1 MGRALTRGGYH
12 KDYAIAAVDLLL
24 ALGFGTIMA

>member
-12 KDYAIAAVDLLL
+12 NGSVNAAVDLLL
-24 ALGFGTIMA
+24 ARAFGTIMV

>member
-12 KDYAIAAVDLLL
+12 KGFANAAADLLL
-24 ALGFGTIMA
+24 ALGFGTMMA